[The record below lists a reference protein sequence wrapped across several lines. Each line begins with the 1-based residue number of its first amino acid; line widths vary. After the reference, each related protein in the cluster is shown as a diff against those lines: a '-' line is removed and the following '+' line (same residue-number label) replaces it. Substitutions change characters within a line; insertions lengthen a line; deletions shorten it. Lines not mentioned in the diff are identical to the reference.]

1 MYDKPRSSGYAIFRS
16 SIRNNADCRAFF
28 PAQKI
33 LENPITE
40 HLIRDKPPGGDRR
53 DVWIGPDVHFISAC
67 VKNGKEFSWKV
78 THKDAA
84 DVEEGWVLRGDIA
97 DALKVVEG
105 WDPVVQ
111 EIIKVVPLFRS

>member
-1 MYDKPRSSGYAIFRS
+1 MILDKP
-16 SIRNNADCRAFF
+16 
-28 PAQKI
+28 
-33 LENPITE
+33 L
-40 HLIRDKPPGGDRR
+40 GGDRR
-53 DVWIGPDVHFISAC
+53 DVWIGPDVHFISVC

-97 DALKVVEG
+97 DALKVVQG

-111 EIIKVVPLFRS
+111 EIIKVAPFSFSMLTLEHAS